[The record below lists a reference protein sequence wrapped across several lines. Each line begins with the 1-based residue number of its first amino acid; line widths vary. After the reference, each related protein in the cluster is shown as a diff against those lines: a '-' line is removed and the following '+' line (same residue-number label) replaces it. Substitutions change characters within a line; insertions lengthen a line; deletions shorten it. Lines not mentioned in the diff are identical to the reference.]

1 MDNDIALDRRQIWA
15 RPSMT
20 TTSSQRH
27 CTALHLPSRGLLTID
42 STSTI
47 TLSHNAVFQPECTAI
62 PSSVSNDSAIVAIGI
77 DLRDPFYAST
87 SPQIYALATA
97 TVISYTLFVMLCIAP
112 RTFFFGGP
120 GGGGGFLGPRGIM
133 SGQAPIRI
141 GGRPWLQIVATLL
154 VAISLTI
161 ATINTFKIAE
171 EQYNA
176 GQEDAVAL
184 TADVAGSLEL
194 RVIRVISTTFLW
206 LAQAQTLIRL
216 FPRHREK
223 ITIKWTGFAL
233 IVLDTI
239 FSILN
244 NFVDNST
251 KSRPRSF
258 TDAIP
263 ALDYLFEL
271 ALSILYAACVLYYS
285 FQKRLF
291 AFYHPSMRNISMV
304 AILSLVAI
312 MIPVVFFVLDIAN
325 STLAGWGD
333 YFRWVG
339 AAAASVV
346 VWEWVE
352 RIEALEREHNKDSIL
367 GDRVYDADEMITAT
381 STSIGDWP
389 VSRHSLPHD
398 GRVRSTHTTGSSRGH
413 DFSTGN
419 SRSRFPTTHAG
430 FDRATNTGAVNQS
443 RGTFMSSAMRQSRPG
458 RNNIP
463 APPLA
468 VASPVSRT
476 DTTSAASTIYAVRYN
491 TIIDSTSPS
500 PQLPLESA
508 DPLTQGIADQ
518 PVQPT
523 PDRDRHTQ
531 NASGQSPEIN
541 PTTIANMISQRPTD
555 PVPTLA
561 DRLVNA
567 ANPFKRRRT
576 HSTSGPTG
584 DMGGSSSVD
593 VQRNSDGRPWIF
605 GKPSRFGFRTNPKS
619 SEAQMGTTIV
629 ESSGIRYLPPGV
641 EHDHYPL
648 PNSSSSA
655 EVPGSGYRS
664 RYNNVSAGVS
674 SPSEPRVSRIAWQ
687 DFGDPTSPNV
697 VSALHQRGTL
707 WISDPR
713 ASLLTQDRSDMN
725 PTLRSS
731 TPLDYQPA
739 PFGTEFEAPPPVLDS
754 SAQDLDPELTE
765 TSNGGVS
772 SSERQSRSDTGALRR
787 SG

>member
-1 MDNDIALDRRQIWA
+1 MDNEYALDKRQIWA
-15 RPSMT
+15 RPSS
-20 TTSSQRH
+20 TTSSSPKH
-27 CTALHLPSRGLLTID
+27 CTPFHLPSRGLLTID
-42 STSTI
+42 STSII
-47 TLSHNAVFQPECTAI
+47 TLSQNAVFQPECTAA
-62 PSSVSNDSAIVAIGI
+62 PSSVLNDSAIATVGI

-120 GGGGGFLGPRGIM
+120 GGGGGFLGPRGM
-133 SGQAPIRI
+133 VSGQAPIRI

-161 ATINTFKIAE
+161 ATVNTFKIAE
-171 EQYNA
+171 GQYNS

-184 TADVAGSLEL
+184 TNDVAGSLEL

-271 ALSILYAACVLYYS
+271 ALSILYAACVIYYS
-285 FQKRLF
+285 LRKRSF
-291 AFYHPSMRNISMV
+291 SFYHSKMRNISIV
-304 AILSLVAI
+304 AILSLIAI

-325 STLAGWGD
+325 ATLAGWGD

-367 GDRVYDADEMITAT
+367 GDRVYDADEMITTT
-381 STSIGDWP
+381 STNIGDWP
-389 VSRHSLPHD
+389 ATPHYSYSN
-398 GRVRSTHTTGSSRGH
+398 GRVRTTHATGSSRGH
-413 DFSTGN
+413 DFPIED
-419 SRSRFPTTHAG
+419 SRSRLPPAYVG
-430 FDRATNTGAVNQS
+430 YNRPRNSVIANQS
-443 RGTFMSSAMRQSRPG
+443 RGTFMTGAVQGNHPG
-458 RNNIP
+458 RNSLP
-463 APPLA
+463 SPPLA

-476 DTTSAASTIYAVRYN
+476 DTTSTASTVYAIRYN

-500 PQLPLESA
+500 PQLPLETV
-508 DPLTQGIADQ
+508 DPEIHSTAGQ
-518 PVQPT
+518 PLQPISNHDGQLQETSEPT
-523 PDRDRHTQ
+523 PNVTST
-531 NASGQSPEIN
+531 N
-541 PTTIANMISQRPTD
+541 TANMINQTPMI
-555 PVPTLA
+555 PIPTLA
-561 DRLVNA
+561 HRLVNVT
-567 ANPFKRRRT
+567 NPFKRRRT
-576 HSTSGPTG
+576 NSASGLTE
-584 DMGGSSSVD
+584 DVGGSSSVE
-593 VQRNSDGRPWIF
+593 VQRTSHGRPRSF
-605 GKPSRFGFRTNPKS
+605 GKPGRFGFHRSPKAA
-619 SEAQMGTTIV
+619 EAHMGTTII
-629 ESSGIRYLPPGV
+629 ESNGIRYLPPGV
-641 EHDHYPL
+641 GHEHDSSPNLSNTDRVRVSNDRSPYNDL
-648 PNSSSSA
+648 PA
-655 EVPGSGYRS
+655 RL
-664 RYNNVSAGVS
+664 S
-674 SPSEPRVSRIAWQ
+674 SPSEPQPSGVAWQ
-687 DFGDPTSPNV
+687 DFGDPVLPSAIN
-697 VSALHQRGTL
+697 ALHQRGSL

-713 ASLLTQDRSDMN
+713 AIPLTQDRYDVNTGSQSPEPIDH
-725 PTLRSS
+725 
-731 TPLDYQPA
+731 QPA
-739 PFGTEFEAPPPVLDS
+739 PFANDPAGTLSVAYNSGEDRDTNNLGTLD
-754 SAQDLDPELTE
+754 
-765 TSNGGVS
+765 GGVLS
-772 SSERQSRSDTGALRR
+772 PE
-787 SG
+787 